1 MEAKDKAGS
10 SGNRAKARTK
20 TAKPAKAARASRAK
34 TSKTTKTTKT
44 TKRQR
49 RASVVTPST
58 PEPTASP
65 PPLIAA
71 IDVGS
76 RALRMSVGEVLAD
89 GTTRRLETLQAPVAI
104 GYDTFVRGR
113 IRALTTEA
121 VVRTLSDFVNVVG
134 AYGIKP
140 PEIWTVATTAVRDA
154 RNREVFL
161 ERVEQQTGLEVHV
174 LDAIEETRLAY
185 QLVRHLLGERFGSG
199 TNMLLALGAGGT
211 QIVVQTDGEIE
222 LAETRK
228 LGLMRLIQTHGL
240 PEHDVSDSVRAFLR
254 KAIGSIGRVHDL
266 SRVGEVIV
274 INNDVYRVVAEVGK
288 PTPIDGGLELT
299 SGAVD
304 KVVALVDA
312 SSNDELVDRYNVDHA
327 TVESARMALAELDV
341 FRELAHNA
349 KKVVLPASSMLD
361 SLLLDRRNALEG
373 GADAPVASRQSEAA
387 AWAVGRRYRIDID
400 HAAKVRELA
409 LQLFDGIRTHST
421 LADRSRTLLAV
432 AAILHDIGIF
442 VSTTN
447 HEVHGGYLIRNSQIM
462 GLSRSEVERVAL
474 LVRFHRRAM
483 PSMGHPELR
492 NLRSA
497 QRVEVLKLTS
507 LLRVADSLDAD
518 DRQLIE
524 SVTVEMTPEA
534 MHFRAQTRVG
544 DREGFAAIRRSFK
557 EKADLCEEL
566 FGVKARLT
574 EVLAT

>member
-199 TNMLLALGAGGT
+199 TNMLAIALPAGMP
-211 QIVVQTDGEIE
+211 DG
-222 LAETRK
+222 LYV
-228 LGLMRLIQTHGL
+228 L
-240 PEHDVSDSVRAFLR
+240 SVRKANGETGREKFL
-254 KAIGSIGRVHDL
+254 K
-266 SRVGEVIV
+266 
-274 INNDVYRVVAEVGK
+274 
-288 PTPIDGGLELT
+288 TGG
-299 SGAVD
+299 
-304 KVVALVDA
+304 
-312 SSNDELVDRYNVDHA
+312 
-327 TVESARMALAELDV
+327 
-341 FRELAHNA
+341 
-349 KKVVLPASSMLD
+349 
-361 SLLLDRRNALEG
+361 
-373 GADAPVASRQSEAA
+373 
-387 AWAVGRRYRIDID
+387 
-400 HAAKVRELA
+400 
-409 LQLFDGIRTHST
+409 
-421 LADRSRTLLAV
+421 
-432 AAILHDIGIF
+432 
-442 VSTTN
+442 
-447 HEVHGGYLIRNSQIM
+447 
-462 GLSRSEVERVAL
+462 
-474 LVRFHRRAM
+474 
-483 PSMGHPELR
+483 
-492 NLRSA
+492 
-497 QRVEVLKLTS
+497 
-507 LLRVADSLDAD
+507 
-518 DRQLIE
+518 
-524 SVTVEMTPEA
+524 
-534 MHFRAQTRVG
+534 
-544 DREGFAAIRRSFK
+544 
-557 EKADLCEEL
+557 
-566 FGVKARLT
+566 
-574 EVLAT
+574 